1 MSFSIANTALNAHT
15 EQLNTISN
23 NIANSATKGFKASRT
38 EFASMYAQSQPL
50 GVAVSGVSQ
59 NIGKD
64 GQKEKTGMGLDL
76 AISGGGFFV
85 VRENSGDKAYTR
97 AGMFHTDVD
106 GYLVNGQGMKL
117 QGYPA
122 DAAGNVQAGIIS
134 DLKINNAGVPAK
146 ASTNLDFMANLNAAA
161 TVPSQGTFS
170 AGDKNSYNFTAT
182 STVYDSLGREHSVAH
197 YFVKSTTPPAGSV
210 ASEWEVHHSVDGGP
224 ATAPLTLQFTN
235 TGALIPG
242 IPAAGSGMK
251 GSAINLNGTFN
262 PAGAANYDIDIDY
275 TGTTQFSQGFTT
287 TANKSDGYTSG
298 VKNGERIESDGSVYA
313 TFSNGERMLQGKVV
327 MANFANPNGLVTQTG
342 TSWSESNKSGAA
354 LLGTPGTGLLGS
366 LESGALENSNVDI
379 TAELVGLMTAQ
390 RNYQASTKIISTN
403 DSMMNAL
410 FQVL

>member
-1 MSFSIANTALNAHT
+1 
-15 EQLNTISN
+15 
-23 NIANSATKGFKASRT
+23 
-38 EFASMYAQSQPL
+38 MYAQSQPL

-59 NIGKD
+59 NISKD
-64 GQKEKTGMGLDL
+64 GQKDKTGMGLDL

-85 VRENSGDKAYTR
+85 VRESSGDKAYTR
-97 AGMFHTDVD
+97 AGMFRSDVD

-122 DAAGNVQAGIIS
+122 DAAGNIQAGIIS

-146 ASTNLDFMANLNAAA
+146 ASTNLDFMANLEAGA
-161 TVPSQGTFS
+161 TVPVGTFNVT
-170 AGDKNSYNFTAT
+170 DQNSYNFTTT
-182 STVYDSLGREHSVAH
+182 STVYDSLGREHAVAH
-197 YFVKSTTPPAGSV
+197 YFIKSTAATSAAPNQ
-210 ASEWEVHHSVDGGP
+210 WTVHHSVDGTVAG
-224 ATAPLTLQFTN
+224 ASHTLQFTN
-235 TGALIPG
+235 TGVLIP
-242 IPAAGSGMK
+242 SS
-251 GSAINLNGTFN
+251 SAKLTGAFD
-262 PAGAANYDIDIDY
+262 PAGAAAYDIDIDY
-275 TGTTQFSQGFTT
+275 TGTTQLNQGFTT
-287 TANKSDGYTSG
+287 TRNKSDGYTSG

-327 MANFANPNGLVTQTG
+327 LANFASPNGLVTQNG

-410 FQVL
+410 FQVLNG

>member
-59 NIGKD
+59 NISKD
-64 GQKEKTGMGLDL
+64 GQKDKTGMGLDL

-97 AGMFHTDVD
+97 AGMFRSDVD

-122 DAAGNVQAGIIS
+122 DDAGNIQAGIIS

-146 ASTNLDFMANLNAAA
+146 ASTNLDFMANLEAGA
-161 TVPSQGTFS
+161 TVPSVTTFN
-170 AGDKNSYNFTAT
+170 AGDQNSYNFTTT
-182 STVYDSLGREHSVAH
+182 STVYDSLGREHAVAH
-197 YFVKSTTPPAGSV
+197 YFIKSATTTSAAPNQWTV
-210 ASEWEVHHSVDGGP
+210 RHSIDGTV
-224 ATAPLTLQFTN
+224 ATAPHTLQFTN
-235 TGALIPG
+235 TGALIP
-242 IPAAGSGMK
+242 SS
-251 GSAINLNGTFN
+251 SALKLTGAFN
-262 PAGAANYDIDIDY
+262 PAGAAAYDIDIDY
-275 TGTTQFSQGFTT
+275 TGTTQLNQGFTT
-287 TANKSDGYTSG
+287 TRNKSDGYTSG

-327 MANFANPNGLVTQTG
+327 LANFASPSGLVTQNG

>member
-38 EFASMYAQSQPL
+38 EFSSMYAQSQPL

-59 NIGKD
+59 NISKD

-76 AISGGGFFV
+76 AISGGRFFV
-85 VRENSGDKAYTR
+85 VRESSGDKAYTR
-97 AGMFHTDVD
+97 AGMFRSDVD

-122 DAAGNVQAGIIS
+122 DAAGNIQAGIIS

-146 ASTNLDFMANLNAAA
+146 ASEQLDFMANLNASVTA
-161 TVPSQGTFS
+161 PSVSVFNPTNE
-170 AGDKNSYNFTAT
+170 KSYNFTTT
-182 STVYDSLGREHSVAH
+182 STVYDSLGREHAVAH

-210 ASEWEVHHSVDGGP
+210 ASEWAVHHTVDGGT
-224 ATAPLTLQFTN
+224 ATPPLTLQFTD

-251 GSAINLNGTFN
+251 GSAINLHGTFN
-262 PAGAANYDIDIDY
+262 PAGAADYDIDIDY
-275 TGTTQFSQGFTT
+275 TGTTQLSQGFTT
-287 TANKSDGYTSG
+287 TRNKSDGYTSG
-298 VKNGERIESDGSVYA
+298 VKNAERIESDGSVYA
-313 TFSNGERMLQGKVV
+313 TFSNGERVLQGKVV
-327 MANFANPNGLVTQTG
+327 LANFASPSGLVTQNG

>member
-97 AGMFHTDVD
+97 SGMFHTDVD

-122 DAAGNVQAGIIS
+122 DAAGNIQAGIIS

-146 ASTNLDFMANLNAAA
+146 ASTNLDFMANLEAGA
-161 TVPSQGTFS
+161 TVPSVTTFN
-170 AGDKNSYNFTAT
+170 AADQNSYNFTTT
-182 STVYDSLGREHSVAH
+182 STVYDSLGREHAVAH
-197 YFVKSTTPPAGSV
+197 YFIKSAALVNPTPPI
-210 ASEWEVHHSVDGGP
+210 ASEWKVHHIVDGVSGSNP
-224 ATAPLTLQFTN
+224 HTLQFTN
-235 TGALIPG
+235 TGTLI
-242 IPAAGSGMK
+242 AGS
-251 GSAINLNGTFN
+251 SQFNLSGDFN
-262 PAGAANYDIDIDY
+262 PADAAAYDIDIDY
-275 TGTTQFSQGFTT
+275 IGTTQFDQGFTT

>member
-182 STVYDSLGREHSVAH
+182 STVYDSLGREHAVAH
-197 YFVKSTTPPAGSV
+197 YFIKSAPLINPTPPI
-210 ASEWEVHHSVDGGP
+210 ASEWKVHHTVDGVSGGNP
-224 ATAPLTLQFTN
+224 HTLQFTN
-235 TGALIPG
+235 TGELI
-242 IPAAGSGMK
+242 AGSSQSNLS
-251 GSAINLNGTFN
+251 GSFNL
-262 PAGAANYDIDIDY
+262 PGAANYDIDIDY

>member
-50 GVAVSGVSQ
+50 GVTVSGVSQ

-64 GQKEKTGMGLDL
+64 GQKDKTGMGLDL

-97 AGMFHTDVD
+97 AGMFRSDVD

-122 DAAGNVQAGIIS
+122 DDAGNIQAGIIS

-146 ASTNLDFMANLNAAA
+146 ASTNLDFIANLEAGA
-161 TVPSQGTFS
+161 TVPSVTTFN
-170 AGDKNSYNFTAT
+170 AGDQNSYNFTTT
-182 STVYDSLGREHSVAH
+182 STVYDSLGREHAVAH
-197 YFVKSTTPPAGSV
+197 YFIKSATTTSGAPNQWTVRHSIDGTVAG
-210 ASEWEVHHSVDGGP
+210 ASH
-224 ATAPLTLQFTN
+224 TLQFTN
-235 TGALIPG
+235 TGALIP
-242 IPAAGSGMK
+242 SS
-251 GSAINLNGTFN
+251 SALKLTGAFN
-262 PAGAANYDIDIDY
+262 PAGAAAYDIDIDY
-275 TGTTQFSQGFTT
+275 TGTTQLNQGFTT
-287 TANKSDGYTSG
+287 TRNKSDGYTSG

-327 MANFANPNGLVTQTG
+327 LANFASPSGLVTQNG

>member
-59 NIGKD
+59 NISKD
-64 GQKEKTGMGLDL
+64 GQKDKTGMGLDL

-97 AGMFHTDVD
+97 AGMFRSDVD

-122 DAAGNVQAGIIS
+122 DDAGNIQAGIIS

-146 ASTNLDFMANLNAAA
+146 ASTNLDFMANLEAGA
-161 TVPSQGTFS
+161 TVPSVTTFN
-170 AGDKNSYNFTAT
+170 AGDQNSYNFTTT
-182 STVYDSLGREHSVAH
+182 STVYDSLGREHAVAH
-197 YFVKSTTPPAGSV
+197 YFIKSATTTSAAPNQWTV
-210 ASEWEVHHSVDGGP
+210 RHSIDGTV
-224 ATAPLTLQFTN
+224 ATAPHTLQFTN
-235 TGALIPG
+235 TGALIP
-242 IPAAGSGMK
+242 SS
-251 GSAINLNGTFN
+251 SALKLTGAFN
-262 PAGAANYDIDIDY
+262 PAGAAAYDIDIDY
-275 TGTTQFSQGFTT
+275 TGTTQLNQGFTT
-287 TANKSDGYTSG
+287 TRNKSNGYTSG

-327 MANFANPNGLVTQTG
+327 LANFASPSGLVTQNG

>member
-50 GVAVSGVSQ
+50 GVTVSGVSQ

-64 GQKEKTGMGLDL
+64 GQKDKTGMGLDL

-97 AGMFHTDVD
+97 AGMFRSDVD

-122 DAAGNVQAGIIS
+122 DDAGNIQAGIIS

-146 ASTNLDFMANLNAAA
+146 ASTNLDFMANLEAGAKE
-161 TVPSQGTFS
+161 PSVTTFN
-170 AGDKNSYNFTAT
+170 AGDQNSYNFTTT
-182 STVYDSLGREHSVAH
+182 STVYDSLGREHAVAH
-197 YFVKSTTPPAGSV
+197 YFIKSATTTPAAPNQWTV
-210 ASEWEVHHSVDGGP
+210 RHSVDGTVAG
-224 ATAPLTLQFTN
+224 ASHTLQFTN
-235 TGALIPG
+235 TGALIP
-242 IPAAGSGMK
+242 SS
-251 GSAINLNGTFN
+251 SAKLTGPFN
-262 PAGAANYDIDIDY
+262 PAGAAAYDIDIDY
-275 TGTTQFSQGFTT
+275 TGTTQLNQGFTT
-287 TANKSDGYTSG
+287 TRNKSDGYTSG

-327 MANFANPNGLVTQTG
+327 LANFASPSGLVTQNG